1 MRETSVSVKGKW
13 VKVPAFDV
21 NGKTVVVK
29 GGWLKTASVHDEEW
43 SDTEIGDPALYIK
56 ALKQNLAHGD
66 RADIFTFTQK
76 PPITM
81 LKYDYPAERES
92 VAVLCFNS
100 FREWWEGLPQETRK
114 NVRRAQKRG
123 VSVRI
128 NKFDDEMVKG
138 IVELNNE
145 SPVRQGR
152 AFSHYGKTFDQVKK
166 DYSSFLDRS
175 DLVCAYFGDELIGLS
190 KVVYRG
196 EIASV
201 LQLLV
206 KSSHYDKRP
215 SNAILAKVVEL
226 CEAKNIHC
234 LTYGLFSYGNKRN
247 SPMQE
252 FKSRNGFAE
261 MLIPRY
267 TIPLT
272 GRGALCLKL
281 KLHRGLFGL
290 LPESVVQVGLQARSK
305 WYRFRQ
311 AVDKPV

>member
-1 MRETSVSVKGKW
+1 MHETYVSIKGKW
-13 VKVPAFDV
+13 VKVPAFDI

-43 SDTEIGDPALYIK
+43 SDEEIGDPGIYIK
-56 ALKQNLAHGD
+56 ALKENLEHGV

-76 PPITM
+76 PPTT
-81 LKYDYPAERES
+81 LPRYDYPTERES

-100 FREWWEGLPQETRK
+100 FKDWWEGLPQETRK

-152 AFSHYGKTFDQVKK
+152 AFSHYGKSFDQVKK

-175 DLVCAYFGDELIGLS
+175 DLVCAYLGDELIGLS

-201 LQLLV
+201 LQLLA

-290 LPESVVQVGLQARSK
+290 LPERVVQAGLQARSK

>member
-1 MRETSVSVKGKW
+1 MAEKSISIKGKW
-13 VKVPAFDV
+13 VKVPALEMNDR
-21 NGKTVVVK
+21 TVVVK
-29 GGWLKTASVHDEEW
+29 GRFLKTARVLDEEW
-43 SDTEIGDPALYIK
+43 SNIEIGEPEPYLRM
-56 ALKQNLAHGD
+56 LRENSVGRV

-76 PPITM
+76 PPNT
-81 LKYDYPAERES
+81 LSKYDYPTEPES
-92 VAVLCFNS
+92 VAVLRFNS
-100 FREWWEGLPQETRK
+100 FKEWWEGLPQETRK

-123 VSVRI
+123 VTVRVMQ
-128 NKFDDEMVKG
+128 FDDEMVRG

-175 DLVCAYFGDELIGLS
+175 DLVCAYCGEELIGLS
-190 KVVYRG
+190 KVVYREG
-196 EIASV
+196 IASV

-215 SNAILAKVVEL
+215 ANATLAKVVEI
-226 CEAKNIHC
+226 CDAKQIRC
-234 LTYGLFSYGNKRN
+234 ITYGLFTYGNKRN

-267 TIPLT
+267 YVPLT
-272 GRGALCLKL
+272 RWGAFCMKL
-281 KLHRGLFGL
+281 KIHRGLFGI
-290 LPESVVQVGLQARSK
+290 LPDGVLQLGLQARGR
-305 WYRFRQ
+305 WYRFKQ
-311 AVDKPV
+311 IFAKPV